1 MDWIEQLTGL
11 SPDGGD
17 GTAEAAIVLASVI
30 VLGAVVVM
38 RVPTLREFVRAN
50 FGAWIMRLRG

>member
-1 MDWIEQLTGL
+1 MDFSLNGVAMDWIETLFGI

-30 VLGAVVVM
+30 VIGTVIVV
-38 RVPTLREFVRAN
+38 RILSWRERK
-50 FGAWIMRLRG
+50 G